1 MKIKELKNL
10 FAESVPNL
18 NIDYNESKVGQS
30 TLSNF
35 SKLSNFRNAVINIE
49 TSGLLK
55 SEIIKIVSG
64 PIFSTAKDSLDIN
77 FGEGRQL
84 KNEIDQLITLSN
96 SLLKS
101 FNELGGIT
109 DPNSLSIRLPDIL
122 DFEDLSQASKT
133 FHTILS
139 QSIIDDEIGGLVK
152 ITNVENGS
160 IWLEVFV
167 GTTAAVELVG
177 GLAWAAAVVFK
188 KIQEGRLIEEHVKS
202 LKIKNDSL
210 KEIQNKQKEQLAQL
224 VEAEAENLVNEIFSE
239 NKIEKIE
246 RIKHSIKLLAE
257 MLEKGAEVHPAL
269 NQPESVKNLFPDI
282 KNLQSLETRIK
293 KLEG

>member
-1 MKIKELKNL
+1 M
-10 FAESVPNL
+10 
-18 NIDYNESKVGQS
+18 NIDYQESKVGNS

-35 SKLSNFRNAVINIE
+35 SKLTNFRNAVLNIE

-55 SEIIKIVSG
+55 SEIKKIMSG

-84 KNEIDQLITLSN
+84 KNEVDQLTTLSN
-96 SLLKS
+96 SLLTS

-109 DPNSLSIRLPDIL
+109 DPNSLNIKLPEIS

-139 QSIIDDEIGGLVK
+139 QSIIDEEIGGQVK
-152 ITNVENGS
+152 ITSVENGS

-167 GTTAAVELVG
+167 GTSAAVSLVG

-188 KIQEGRLIEEHVKS
+188 KIQEGRIIEEHVKS
-202 LKIKNDSL
+202 LKIKNESL
-210 KEIQNKQKEQLAQL
+210 KEIQTKQKEQLTQL

-239 NKIEKIE
+239 NKNEKIE
-246 RIKHSIKLLAE
+246 RMKHSIKLLSE
-257 MLEKGAEVHPAL
+257 LLENGAEVHPAL
-269 NQPESVKNLFPDI
+269 NQPESVKNLFPDL
-282 KNLQSLETRIK
+282 KNLHSLETRIK
-293 KLEG
+293 KIEG

>member
-1 MKIKELKNL
+1 M
-10 FAESVPNL
+10 
-18 NIDYNESKVGQS
+18 
-30 TLSNF
+30 
-35 SKLSNFRNAVINIE
+35 
-49 TSGLLK
+49 
-55 SEIIKIVSG
+55 
-64 PIFSTAKDSLDIN
+64 
-77 FGEGRQL
+77 
-84 KNEIDQLITLSN
+84 
-96 SLLKS
+96 
-101 FNELGGIT
+101 
-109 DPNSLSIRLPDIL
+109 
-122 DFEDLSQASKT
+122 
-133 FHTILS
+133 
-139 QSIIDDEIGGLVK
+139 
-152 ITNVENGS
+152 
-160 IWLEVFV
+160 

-210 KEIQNKQKEQLAQL
+210 KEIQNKQKEQLAEL